1 MNEEQRS
8 SKIKFY
14 QEGLDHRLS
23 NPKRVTNRF
32 VGFSLQNDESISATP
47 MTAFETHYGGE
58 DEEAQP
64 HLHRGDFTMTLD
76 DQHHLMS
83 SADKY
88 GKRSA
93 FMTANQES
101 VKVLDRKMNHSSAS
115 LERSITRLAQAQREG
130 KGPVYSKISSK
141 FANGSR
147 TGEIKRAQTAK
158 RRDPR
163 QQQPM
168 MNTI

>member
-1 MNEEQRS
+1 
-8 SKIKFY
+8 
-14 QEGLDHRLS
+14 
-23 NPKRVTNRF
+23 
-32 VGFSLQNDESISATP
+32 
-47 MTAFETHYGGE
+47 
-58 DEEAQP
+58 
-64 HLHRGDFTMTLD
+64 MTLD

-93 FMTANQES
+93 FMTTNMDS
-101 VKVLDRKMNHSSAS
+101 VRVLDRKMNYSSAS
-115 LERSITRLAQAQREG
+115 LERSITGLAQAHRDG
-130 KGPVYSKISSK
+130 KGPVYSKISNK
-141 FANGSR
+141 FAK
-147 TGEIKRAQTAK
+147 GEKIVDVKRAQTAK